1 MCLISIITTSY
12 NYGNYISETIKSVIA
27 QTFTDWELI
36 VVDDF
41 STDDSVKIIKSFC
54 EKDKRIKL
62 ICHNKNKGLK
72 ASIKTALKYAKGD
85 WIAFLESDDTFAENA
100 LEKRLNTTANIV
112 FNGVSLIGD
121 NELKEEFQKS
131 VNKTEKELSK
141 INFPTN
147 IFKCFD
153 TKNPVLTFSSIMI
166 KKNLLTENL
175 FNTKTDALFDWWL
188 YINLAF
194 ENNFDYIPEKLTR
207 WRIHEKSYINGGKK
221 RKRFQAVNVSA
232 YFNVLKK
239 HPSAKLLL
247 FILSCAIKM
256 FFVRLKI
263 YFIKFIRFLK
273 SVFGLK
279 KRKSP
284 LF

>member
-41 STDDSVKIIKSFC
+41 STDNSVEIIKSFC

-121 NELKEEFQKS
+121 DELKEEVQKS

-147 IFKCFD
+147 IFKCFA
-153 TKNPVLTFSSIMI
+153 TKNPILTFSSIMI

-194 ENNFDYIPEKLTR
+194 ENNFDYIPEKLTC
-207 WRIHEKSYINGGKK
+207 WRIHEKSYINGRRK
-221 RKRFQAVNVSA
+221 RKHFQAVNVSA

-239 HPSAKLLL
+239 HPSTKLLL
-247 FILSCAIKM
+247 FTLTCAIKM

-273 SVFGLK
+273 SVLGLK